1 MCSEHFELC
10 GVGLGLGK
18 GQRLLTEEPMM
29 TYDPKRDPLTM
40 HPLYSLMQG
49 VLHVL
54 NSTAY
59 YDSGRWVMDRD
70 EALTLVETAFKH
82 KMEQLDKEVMDNIGY
97 VGPGYRYS
105 PDEFMWFISDSDLPE
120 EGSIHDIGDDPEIGE
135 TWTDI
140 GL

>member
-1 MCSEHFELC
+1 
-10 GVGLGLGK
+10 
-18 GQRLLTEEPMM
+18 M

-82 KMEQLDKEVMDNIGY
+82 KMEQLD
-97 VGPGYRYS
+97 
-105 PDEFMWFISDSDLPE
+105 E
-120 EGSIHDIGDDPEIGE
+120 ENNHPCDCADTRPHGSECGGRDCFCHD
-135 TWTDI
+135 
-140 GL
+140 

>member
-1 MCSEHFELC
+1 
-10 GVGLGLGK
+10 
-18 GQRLLTEEPMM
+18 M

-82 KMEQLDKEVMDNIGY
+82 KMEMLDYDVVCNCADTR
-97 VGPGYRYS
+97 PH
-105 PDEFMWFISDSDLPE
+105 DSECGGRDCWCHEPPVQDWE
-120 EGSIHDIGDDPEIGE
+120 DPQWDIEIG
-135 TWTDI
+135 T
-140 GL
+140 

>member
-1 MCSEHFELC
+1 MADTWVVVERIPNCNMCDPVQTPAYVDGATVMGPWANMCEPCFDMY

-29 TYDPKRDPLTM
+29 AYDPKRDPIAL
-40 HPLYSLMQG
+40 HPLYPLMQG

-70 EALTLVETAFKH
+70 EALILVETAFKH
-82 KMEQLDKEVMDNIGY
+82 KMERLDD
-97 VGPGYRYS
+97 
-105 PDEFMWFISDSDLPE
+105 DLIE
-120 EGSIHDIGDDPEIGE
+120 ED
-135 TWTDI
+135 
-140 GL
+140 